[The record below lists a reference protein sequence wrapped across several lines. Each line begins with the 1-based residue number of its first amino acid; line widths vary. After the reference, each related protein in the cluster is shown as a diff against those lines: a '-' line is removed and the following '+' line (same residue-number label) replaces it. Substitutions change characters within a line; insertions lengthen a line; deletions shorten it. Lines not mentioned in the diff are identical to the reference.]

1 MISPHLELL
10 IVTSGEC
17 KTDRCIVKP
26 QHRCSHRKKETS
38 SSQCERACRQNVP
51 WQKSCK
57 LLPGGCRIRHHRPS
71 LMLEHVAQHT
81 NAAEYNAYQ
90 CLQFLLAGS
99 QLPPAHVFWSAPS
112 FSNREVENQ
121 TARTLSCHLQIAPS
135 RPKTA
140 YHETPGSQW
149 QTRRCIAQPLRTKT
163 YFPLYEARD
172 PQRECHQVVLDT
184 DIYC

>member
-1 MISPHLELL
+1 MQNRSVYSQAPTSLLASQKGDIEPTTLACVQTKCPIAKEL
-10 IVTSGEC
+10 
-17 KTDRCIVKP
+17 
-26 QHRCSHRKKETS
+26 Q
-38 SSQCERACRQNVP
+38 VP
-51 WQKSCK
+51 S
-57 LLPGGCRIRHHRPS
+57 GGCTIQHHHSS

-112 FSNREVENQ
+112 SSNRDVENQ
-121 TARTLSCHLQIAPS
+121 TARTLSCHHQIAPL

-149 QTRRCIAQPLRTKT
+149 QTRRCIALPLITKC

-172 PQRECHQVVLDT
+172 PRRECHLVFSIQIFIAEST
-184 DIYC
+184 TA